1 MTKTMLYTAAAALAA
16 LAIPFLAQAA
26 ATSDEEGRDVMRAVC
41 TRCHD
46 LSPITGSGGFSRED
60 WNAVI
65 KSMIAMGANI
75 DARQAELILDYLAK
89 NYPPKQ
95 N

>member
-1 MTKTMLYTAAAALAA
+1 MTKTTRYTAAALAA
-16 LAIPFLAQAA
+16 IAIPALAAQ
-26 ATSDEEGRDVMRAVC
+26 TTPDEEGRDVMRTVC

>member
-1 MTKTMLYTAAAALAA
+1 MLYTAAAALAA
-16 LAIPFLAQAA
+16 LAILPALAAQ
-26 ATSDEEGRDVMRAVC
+26 TTPDEEGRDVMRAVC

-60 WNAVI
+60 WDAVI